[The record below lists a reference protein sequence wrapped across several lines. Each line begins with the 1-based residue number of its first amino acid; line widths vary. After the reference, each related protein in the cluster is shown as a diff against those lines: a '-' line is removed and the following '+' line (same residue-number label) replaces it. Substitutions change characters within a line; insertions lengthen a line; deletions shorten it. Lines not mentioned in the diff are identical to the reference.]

1 MDRGG
6 AIDVRGVEGG
16 GGVTLGDF
24 SVATDKRVCQRAR

>member
-16 GGVTLGDF
+16 GVTLGDF
-24 SVATDKRVCQRAR
+24 SVATHKRVCQRAR